1 MAETPIL
8 QIDDLSITFKT
19 LAGPLPAVRHVSF
32 EVRKGECYALI
43 GESGS
48 GKSTVAFAAMGY
60 LPANGFIASGEVR
73 FMGEAITR
81 YSHEQL
87 RRFRG
92 SRISMV
98 FQNPHTAANPCYTIG
113 NQLIETLAAHT
124 DLSRGEAY
132 DRAVAMLE
140 AVNIPSPARI
150 MKQYPH
156 QVSGGQK
163 QRVTIAQGLLCNP
176 ELIIMDEP
184 TTALDVTTEI
194 QFLRLLDELREKL
207 NVSLLYITHDMGI
220 VARVAD
226 RIGVIYAGSMV
237 EEGSRETIFASPVH
251 PYTQGLMKSIPP
263 LSKDGAAKA
272 CSMPGMIPNLLDL
285 PEGCVFAPRCPR
297 PQRTCK
303 AAPEMEERPGPAGP
317 AGLGGP
323 HGHRVACHFPGSLS
337 EAEIAWQCAK
347 EVPLSVE
354 GKEPGEEYIPLLLVE
369 NVHKHYDTST
379 FMSRLTGN
387 GRPPVKA
394 VNGVSFKL
402 HAGETLGIVGESGCG
417 KSTLA
422 NTITRTQPATSGRIL
437 YKGRDIT
444 HIPPQDRELSKSIQ
458 IIFQNPDS
466 SLNPRHSIR
475 TILSRPLV
483 LHQLAE
489 GDAVEKRCE
498 ELLDMVRLPKN
509 YLDRK
514 PHQLSGGEKQ
524 RVGIARAFA
533 VKPDF
538 VICDEVTSALDVSV
552 QASIITLLRE
562 LQREFGTAYLYISH
576 DLATVRQISRHIGVM
591 YLGRV
596 MEIGRT
602 EDVFRPPYHPYTRA
616 LLSSISLPVL
626 TQPHT
631 SILLHGSIPSP
642 EAPPPGCPFST
653 RCYQDMPEACT
664 ECPAE
669 LHFEHGHG
677 IACHLSPATLGEV
690 PPLFPGLV

>member
-1 MAETPIL
+1 MAATPIL
-8 QIDDLSITFKT
+8 QIDNLSITFKT
-19 LAGPLPAVRHVSF
+19 LSGPLPAVRNISF
-32 EVRKGECYALI
+32 EVKQGECYALI

-60 LPANGFIASGEVR
+60 LPANGSISSGEVR
-73 FMGEAITR
+73 FMGEAITN
-81 YSHEQL
+81 YSHEEL

-92 SRISMV
+92 SHFSMV

-124 DLSRGEAY
+124 DISAKEAY

-140 AVNIPSPARI
+140 AVNIPSPHRI

-207 NVSLLYITHDMGI
+207 NISLLYITHDMGI

-237 EEGSRETIFASPVH
+237 EEGTRETIFGAAEH

-263 LSKDGAAKA
+263 LSADAGAKT
-272 CSMPGMIPNLLDL
+272 CSMPGMIPNLLSL
-285 PEGCVFAPRCPR
+285 PQGCVFAPRCPR
-297 PQRTCK
+297 PAESCATLPPMTALP
-303 AAPEMEERPGPAGP
+303 AADDA
-317 AGLGGP
+317 
-323 HGHRVACHFPGSLS
+323 GHRVACHFPGPLT
-337 EAEIAWQCAK
+337 EAEIDWQSAK
-347 EVPLSVE
+347 APIVEVPPVDPE
-354 GKEPGEEYIPLLLVE
+354 EEYIPLLLVE
-369 NVHKHYDTST
+369 DVHKHYDTTT
-379 FMSRLTGN
+379 FFSRITGSA
-387 GRPPVKA
+387 RPPVKA

-422 NTITRTQPATSGRIL
+422 NTITRTQPATAGRIL

-475 TILSRPLV
+475 TILGRPLV
-483 LHQLAE
+483 LHNLAE
-489 GDAVEKRCE
+489 GEELERRCE
-498 ELLDMVRLPKN
+498 RLLDMVRLPKN
-509 YLDRK
+509 YLNRK

-533 VKPDF
+533 VRPDF

-562 LQREFGTAYLYISH
+562 LQHEFNTAYLYISH
-576 DLATVRQISRHIGVM
+576 DLATVRQISRQIGVM
-591 YLGRV
+591 YLGKM
-596 MEIGRT
+596 MEIGST
-602 EDVFRPPYHPYTRA
+602 EEVFRPPYHPYTRA

-626 TQPHT
+626 KQPHT
-631 SILLHGSIPSP
+631 SILLQGSIPSP
-642 EAPPPGCPFST
+642 ESPPPGCAFST
-653 RCYQDMPEACT
+653 RCYQGMVDACSQ
-664 ECPAE
+664 CASP
-669 LHFEHGHG
+669 LNFESGHG
-677 IACHLSPATLGEV
+677 IACHLPLETLREV
-690 PPLFPGLV
+690 PPL